1 VSLWEHASNRDK
13 ERAILVQ
20 SELIEAITADSEV
33 AGGEFQRVVAMAAAR
48 YATDVQRAANEYHG
62 KMGHLNG
69 VRSRVESLIAVVLS
83 GGHALVK
90 KSGKERAD
98 AVKSAQV
105 DLDRIVTDSR
115 EVRERARREAQE
127 ETDKRA
133 AAAKERAEK
142 AMREIHEAPPFDVVN
157 EAAVEHSDGGDM
169 AGEETEVMQP

>member
-1 VSLWEHASNRDK
+1 
-13 ERAILVQ
+13 VQ

-48 YATDVQRAANEYHG
+48 YATDVQRAADEYHG

-98 AVKSAQV
+98 AVKSAQA
-105 DLDRIVTDSR
+105 DLDRIVADSR
-115 EVRERARREAQE
+115 EARERARGEAQDE
-127 ETDKRA
+127 AEKRA
-133 AAAKERAEK
+133 AAAKERAEE
-142 AMREIHEAPPFDVVN
+142 AMRKVQDAEAREAV
-157 EAAVEHSDGGDM
+157 EAAAAAYPGLPQSE
-169 AGEETEVMQP
+169 AGNTEETARMETA